1 MNDVMIYVLKS
12 VFVLLLLYVP
22 YTLLLRKEKFFR
34 MNRITLIAILVLS
47 LVVPFCNF
55 PSLYWAD
62 GIADAIPVESDGSRY
77 INELMYRVER
87 PSERE
92 GIIRVT
98 EQVGEEEPKAKH
110 ESSVP
115 LNQSSVSQPESGVV
129 QTSKTGLGMME
140 LLAYIYIIGVGVAI
154 VFRLWQFVRMERL
167 MRHGCLWK
175 DTQEGITVY
184 CKTQDITPY
193 SWMNSIVI
201 SQKDYETHRRE
212 ILLHEKGHV
221 ICRHSLDILLLT
233 VVQTLQW
240 FNPFVYMFGSS
251 LRDIHEYEA
260 DDYVLRQGVS
270 ADAYQNLL
278 LKAAIGSS
286 SYTFANSFNHSLI
299 KNRIIMMKEEQKSS
313 WMRCK
318 VLYILPLTFVA
329 LCVFASPRSSRTVV
343 MDNPAT
349 IWQNVENTR
358 ISSVELTDTSTFV
371 RMKSKSVKKTWIRIS
386 SATCIYDEKGRAYKL
401 KGGIG
406 ITPDSLLWIAENG
419 TVDFTLLFTPI
430 PKNTKAFDLME
441 GKTVFGGFRFIGI
454 HDKKNESDIKRHRTR
469 TVPNTTSPSIEYDK
483 DTTYIYGKLNG
494 YKAEWGIDSIY
505 NYHHRLFC
513 GMEVGKNNTYACTKI
528 DTDGSFCI
536 KLVVDAPVW
545 TFFRSDNGYGV
556 KIPFY
561 AYPGDV
567 MHIEIDDF
575 LSETR
580 KVTYKSEK
588 GYDMHANL
596 MMAGDM
602 LPEVYFSS
610 YHASM
615 SYNEF
620 MDKSEKFRKEQ
631 IEAVEY
637 LSGKYGLTPFEER
650 LLANRAS
657 SIYGTLLLIN
667 VEEERYRDEE
677 KTKTSSKD
685 YYDFLKDLPLD
696 DDALL
701 VDPACLDFFIGKLYI
716 SNLYRELL
724 PFDFT
729 YDEACRRF
737 EPYMKNDK
745 KPLFILQ
752 ALLVH
757 DIITGKKYNKETLE
771 SINKHLVNPY
781 LKKKFD
787 EFAK

>member
-77 INELMYRVER
+77 FNELMYMVER

-115 LNQSSVSQPESGVV
+115 LNQSTVSQPESGVV

-278 LKAAIGSS
+278 LKTAIGSS

-329 LCVFASPRSSRTVV
+329 LCVFASPKSEEKKSVAEPLKIVETPVKPAEVVAEVESDVTEESADNTQTAELQDTEVLDENEKTPEPTGSADDVESMDDILLMFDGKVVDEAEFEKLWMEKYDPDHYLACVCYEKNKYLKDIKNVVGPKYGRELVWYRLDSSLLLEEIGGKGKKGVLLVGKSDSVAADKDNLLYRFLAIKTITNWNLKVNDMEVVGDEEANFVLCGTVMKGLGDKAFLVNHYDEDGDFEQKPVAVVLVKEDGTFTYRAKLDRPTKGRIRATFEDGSICSAWIDEEFVPGEVLHILV
-343 MDNPAT
+343 MNGHYRA
-349 IWQNVENTR
+349 
-358 ISSVELTDTSTFV
+358 
-371 RMKSKSVKKTWIRIS
+371 KSKP
-386 SATCIYDEKGRAYKL
+386 L
-401 KGGIG
+401 K
-406 ITPDSLLWIAENG
+406 
-419 TVDFTLLFTPI
+419 
-430 PKNTKAFDLME
+430 
-441 GKTVFGGFRFIGI
+441 
-454 HDKKNESDIKRHRTR
+454 
-469 TVPNTTSPSIEYDK
+469 
-483 DTTYIYGKLNG
+483 
-494 YKAEWGIDSIY
+494 
-505 NYHHRLFC
+505 
-513 GMEVGKNNTYACTKI
+513 
-528 DTDGSFCI
+528 
-536 KLVVDAPVW
+536 
-545 TFFRSDNGYGV
+545 
-556 KIPFY
+556 
-561 AYPGDV
+561 
-567 MHIEIDDF
+567 
-575 LSETR
+575 
-580 KVTYKSEK
+580 
-588 GYDMHANL
+588 
-596 MMAGDM
+596 
-602 LPEVYFSS
+602 
-610 YHASM
+610 
-615 SYNEF
+615 
-620 MDKSEKFRKEQ
+620 
-631 IEAVEY
+631 
-637 LSGKYGLTPFEER
+637 
-650 LLANRAS
+650 
-657 SIYGTLLLIN
+657 
-667 VEEERYRDEE
+667 
-677 KTKTSSKD
+677 
-685 YYDFLKDLPLD
+685 
-696 DDALL
+696 
-701 VDPACLDFFIGKLYI
+701 
-716 SNLYRELL
+716 
-724 PFDFT
+724 
-729 YDEACRRF
+729 
-737 EPYMKNDK
+737 
-745 KPLFILQ
+745 
-752 ALLVH
+752 
-757 DIITGKKYNKETLE
+757 
-771 SINKHLVNPY
+771 
-781 LKKKFD
+781 
-787 EFAK
+787 

>member
-1 MNDVMIYVLKS
+1 MNDLMIYVLKS

-77 INELMYRVER
+77 FNELMYMVER

-110 ESSVP
+110 ESSVS
-115 LNQSSVSQPESGVV
+115 LNQSTVSQPESGVV

-278 LKAAIGSS
+278 LKTAIGSS

-329 LCVFASPRSSRTVV
+329 LCVFASPKSEEKKSVAEPLKIVETPVKPAEVV
-343 MDNPAT
+343 AEVESDVTEESA
-349 IWQNVENTR
+349 ENTQTAELQDTEVLDENEK
-358 ISSVELTDTSTFV
+358 IPEPTDSADDVESMDDILLMFDGKVVDEAEFDKLWEEKYDPDYYLVGGYSVNDKDLNDLTRVVGPKYAAMWSRLEPSLLEHLGGKGKKGLLLVGKSDSVAADRENLLYPILRFKTINNWRFKVNDMEVKVDDETNFV
-371 RMKSKSVKKTWIRIS
+371 LCGTVMKGLGDKAFLVNH
-386 SATCIYDEKGRAYKL
+386 YDEDGDFEQKPVAVVLVKEDGTFTYRAKLDRPIKGRIRA
-401 KGGIG
+401 
-406 ITPDSLLWIAENG
+406 TFE
-419 TVDFTLLFTPI
+419 
-430 PKNTKAFDLME
+430 
-441 GKTVFGGFRFIGI
+441 
-454 HDKKNESDIKRHRTR
+454 
-469 TVPNTTSPSIEYDK
+469 
-483 DTTYIYGKLNG
+483 
-494 YKAEWGIDSIY
+494 
-505 NYHHRLFC
+505 
-513 GMEVGKNNTYACTKI
+513 
-528 DTDGSFCI
+528 DGSICSAWI
-536 KLVVDAPVW
+536 
-545 TFFRSDNGYGV
+545 
-556 KIPFY
+556 
-561 AYPGDV
+561 
-567 MHIEIDDF
+567 
-575 LSETR
+575 
-580 KVTYKSEK
+580 
-588 GYDMHANL
+588 
-596 MMAGDM
+596 
-602 LPEVYFSS
+602 
-610 YHASM
+610 
-615 SYNEF
+615 
-620 MDKSEKFRKEQ
+620 
-631 IEAVEY
+631 
-637 LSGKYGLTPFEER
+637 
-650 LLANRAS
+650 
-657 SIYGTLLLIN
+657 
-667 VEEERYRDEE
+667 DEE
-677 KTKTSSKD
+677 FVPGEVLHILVMNGHYQSK
-685 YYDFLKDLPLD
+685 
-696 DDALL
+696 
-701 VDPACLDFFIGKLYI
+701 
-716 SNLYRELL
+716 R
-724 PFDFT
+724 
-729 YDEACRRF
+729 
-737 EPYMKNDK
+737 
-745 KPLFILQ
+745 KPL
-752 ALLVH
+752 
-757 DIITGKKYNKETLE
+757 K
-771 SINKHLVNPY
+771 
-781 LKKKFD
+781 
-787 EFAK
+787 